1 MRDYLLPILITPFI
15 VTIILTMC
23 FIFGQRAESQSI
35 LIGDIYLRGEISD
48 STAVSIGEQIR
59 SLNDRGVNEIVL
71 HITSPGGSVY
81 AGLQIYDYMRLSHA
95 PVRTSCEGYCMS
107 MGAYLL
113 SWGSVRQSDENATI
127 MFHQVGSSEQ
137 GKLNEL
143 VRAVAETK
151 RLQDVMNDITREHSG
166 MSTNALNEMESY
178 DNFMSAKQAKELNLI
193 DVIK

>member
-1 MRDYLLPILITPFI
+1 MKYLLIWLSVVFFSYVLALIFSNN
-15 VTIILTMC
+15 
-23 FIFGQRAESQSI
+23 AKSQTTF
-35 LIGDIYLRGEISD
+35 IGDIYLRGEISD

-113 SWGSVRQSDENATI
+113 SWGNVRQSDEHATI

-137 GKLNEL
+137 GKINEL
-143 VRAVAETK
+143 VRALAETK